1 MGYIIQPYS
10 RYGTILWWKSSI
22 QSLELM
28 VFQKSN
34 TKQAG
39 TNICEMMYQDANI
52 KICLSLFGWKENIL
66 YKTVESLCISGQFRL
81 TGNNLSTSYEALDF
95 CWQIAVNSPQHL
107 RPCHIFIVYVCI
119 VYDHSISVLN
129 FSRARYLKRFSFISN
144 SRLKQTD
151 SLLQINGNVA
161 WSNYQPLTPFNISI
175 CQFIS

>member
-1 MGYIIQPYS
+1 MRISDLQLDSDLDSI
-10 RYGTILWWKSSI
+10 RNFYGVFIKSI
-22 QSLELM
+22 
-28 VFQKSN
+28 FRPKACH
-34 TKQAG
+34 T
-39 TNICEMMYQDANI
+39 Y
-52 KICLSLFGWKENIL
+52 W
-66 YKTVESLCISGQFRL
+66 ESLCISGQFRL

-119 VYDHSISVLN
+119 VYDHSTSVLN

-161 WSNYQPLTPFNISI
+161 WSNYQLLTPL
-175 CQFIS
+175 